1 MRMSGT
7 YNEVLVFFSLLV
19 AVLASYTA
27 LDMAGRVAT
36 TEGTAARWWLAG
48 GALAMGLGIWS
59 MHFVGMLAFNLPI
72 PLGYD
77 LFITLYSMAMA
88 IASSAFALWLVS
100 WPELPTRLL
109 LLGAMLMGAGIA
121 LMHYTGMN
129 ALRMQ
134 PGIDYDPWW
143 FGASVL
149 IAIGA
154 SGAALWIAFQLRRGH
169 RRHGLRLLA
178 ASVMGVAITGMHYTG
193 MAAARFPEGS
203 WCGAAREGGV
213 PADWLAILVV
223 VVTVAIMGIALI
235 VSVLD
240 RQMHL
245 RTHHLAHSLAQA
257 NEELMQAA
265 LHDPLTRLP
274 NRVLL
279 QDRIEQAIEKAL
291 RKQER
296 FAVMFM
302 DLDGFKRIN
311 DAFGHQAGD
320 ALLAEVAGRVRALL
334 RSQDTLSRLGGD
346 EFVLVVPTTDPEDAA
361 VIAQRIIDSLVAP
374 IHVQG
379 VELQVTASI
388 GIAVYP
394 SDGKRERDLMAHADA
409 AMYHTKD
416 NGRNGYTFFAP
427 SMNVSAHKQLKVLTD
442 LRRAIERNEL
452 VLHYQPKFAAP
463 DYHLAGVEALLRW
476 QHPELGLLSPA
487 SFIPLAERSGLI
499 IALGEWVLEEA
510 CRQMRAWQD
519 EGRAVPSVAVNL
531 SPLQF
536 SSPTLVGMVRDV
548 LVRHRLEASCLT
560 LEITETT
567 AMRDAETSLDILDQ
581 LTLMGVHIAI
591 DDFGTGYSSL
601 LYLKRLP
608 ATELKIDR
616 AFIRELESNPEDAA
630 IVASIVALGKTL
642 NLRVVAEG
650 VETAGQR
657 EHLRRLGCDVYQGY
671 LLGRPVEA
679 GQLARTPLDA
689 MPLQAVG

>member
-1 MRMSGT
+1 MSGT
-7 YNEVLVFFSLLV
+7 YNETLVFFSLLV
-19 AVLASYTA
+19 AILASYTA

-36 TEGTAARWWLAG
+36 TQGTAARWWLAG
-48 GALAMGLGIWS
+48 GTLAMGLGVWS

-77 LFITLYSMAMA
+77 PVITVYSMIAA
-88 IASSAFALWLVS
+88 LASSAFALWLVS
-100 WPELPTRLL
+100 RPELPRRLL
-109 LLGAMLMGAGIA
+109 SLGAVLMGAGIA
-121 LMHYTGMN
+121 LMHYTGMG
-129 ALRMQ
+129 ALRMM
-134 PGIDYDPWW
+134 PGIDYDPVW
-143 FGASVL
+143 FTLSIL
-149 IAIGA
+149 IAIVA

-178 ASVMGVAITGMHYTG
+178 ALVMGVAIVGMHYTG
-193 MAAARFPEGS
+193 MAAAQFPEGS
-203 WCGAAREGGV
+203 WCGAARDGGV
-213 PADWLAILVV
+213 PAEWLAILVV
-223 VVTVAIMGIALI
+223 VTTVAIMGIALI

-257 NEELMQAA
+257 NEELVQAA

-279 QDRIEQAIEKAL
+279 QDRIEQAIEKAR

-296 FAVMFM
+296 FAVMFL

-320 ALLAEVAGRVRALL
+320 ALLAEVATRVRALL

-361 VIAQRIIDSLVAP
+361 VVAQRIIDALVSP
-374 IHVQG
+374 IQVQG

-394 SDGKRERDLMAHADA
+394 SDGTRERDLMAHADA

-427 SMNVSAHKQLKVLTD
+427 SMNVSAHKQLKVLND
-442 LRRAIERNEL
+442 LRRAIDRNEL

-463 DYHLAGVEALLRW
+463 DYRLAGVEALLRW

-487 SFIPLAERSGLI
+487 AFIPLAERSGLI

-519 EGRAVPSVAVNL
+519 GGRGVPSVAVNL

-536 SSPTLVGMVRDV
+536 SSPTLVTMVRDV
-548 LVRHRLEASCLT
+548 LARHRLDPSCLT

-608 ATELKIDR
+608 ASELKIDR
-616 AFIRELESNPEDAA
+616 AFIRDLESNPEDAA

-657 EHLRRLGCDVYQGY
+657 EHLRRLGCDIYQGY
-671 LLGRPVEA
+671 LLGRPMEA
-679 GQLARTPLDA
+679 ERIARTPTDEA
-689 MPLQAVG
+689 PLQAVG